1 MNSKSK
7 DIQNLHSSLGEAMVT
22 KERLE
27 QKVAELMEMS
37 HNMPNDALEARV
49 QVSQSTS
56 SAVETRSSSFA
67 LRVPLYFALFHRNF

>member
-7 DIQNLHSSLGEAMVT
+7 DIQNLHSSLNEAMVT

-37 HNMPNDALEARV
+37 HNMPNDTLEAQV
-49 QVSQSTS
+49 QVSKKTS
-56 SAVETRSSSFA
+56 SASCSKAVVS
-67 LRVPLYFALFHRNF
+67 